1 MYEPVSVLWAAS
13 RFQLSSSRRS
23 PGDIE
28 TLATVPL
35 LTAIFLAI
43 MLNSGRDDLVGHAV
57 IGPVLMALSVM
68 ALNVAGE
75 IIQSDR
81 YAGTL
86 ELVIAAPANMA
97 AVLWGRVFAVA
108 ALGMV
113 SFVEAWLVAWLGFGI
128 VIEVPHAGVFTAT
141 VAASVFAMAG
151 TATIAASLF
160 VLTRRG
166 FAYRVA
172 VSFPLY
178 ILGGVIVP
186 VTFLPEWLQP
196 LCRLVY
202 LSWSAD
208 LLRASLRP
216 EPVTG
221 VVPGLLAILALAV
234 ASVLIGQR
242 LLIWVVDRVRSDG
255 TLTQV

>member
-1 MYEPVSVLWAAS
+1 MVWAAV
-13 RFQLSSSRRS
+13 RFQLSSSRRT

-28 TLATVPL
+28 ALATVPL

-43 MLNSGRDDLVGHAV
+43 MLNSGRDDLIGHAV
-57 IGPVLMALSVM
+57 IGPVLMAMSVM

-86 ELVIAAPANMA
+86 ELVIAAPANMVV
-97 AVLWGRVFAVA
+97 VLWGRVLAVV
-108 ALGMV
+108 ALGML
-113 SFVEAWLVAWLGFGI
+113 SLVEAWLVAWLGFGI
-128 VIEVPHAGVFTAT
+128 VIKVPHAGVFAVTL
-141 VAASVFAMAG
+141 AASAFAMAG
-151 TATIAASLF
+151 TATLAASLF

-172 VSFPLY
+172 ISFPLY

-186 VTFLPEWLQP
+186 IAFLPEWLQP
-196 LCRLVY
+196 LSRLVY

-221 VVPGLLAILALAV
+221 VAPALLAILALAF
-234 ASVLIGQR
+234 ASVLIGRR
-242 LLIWVVDRVRSDG
+242 LLAWVVGRVRSDG
-255 TLTQV
+255 TLAQL